1 MSKIKSVVMEIHELL
16 DTTTYLCEHIALAVG
31 APLDL
36 VETIV
41 EQRYELATGPY
52 SKYCVRDEISA

>member
-1 MSKIKSVVMEIHELL
+1 MEIHELL
-16 DTTTYLCEHIALAVG
+16 DTTTLLCEHIALAVG

>member
-16 DTTTYLCEHIALAVG
+16 DTTTYLCADVARITG
-31 APLDL
+31 APLEL

-41 EQRYELATGPY
+41 DQRYQLAFGPY
-52 SKYCVRDEISA
+52 SKYCVQHEISA

>member
-16 DTTTYLCEHIALAVG
+16 DTTILLCEDIAIAVG

-41 EQRYELATGPY
+41 QQRYELATGPY
-52 SKYCVRDEISA
+52 SEYCVSRKE

>member
-16 DTTTYLCEHIALAVG
+16 DTTTYLCADVARITG
-31 APLDL
+31 APLEL